1 MLVLRRGSQEQR
13 SLVRNAAE
21 WYIKENLP
29 YADFRLTISF
39 SEKLEDCVG
48 TAIFNGSSSSRSK
61 NFSVMLNSALEGE
74 ELLETI
80 LHEMVHIWQ
89 MITKTV
95 RYVADSNKYVAF
107 WKGNKF
113 DPEKGYSSQP
123 WERQAYYYEKILVS
137 QYKEFILQTEV

>member
-1 MLVLRRGSQEQR
+1 MLVLRKGSQAQR
-13 SLVRNAAE
+13 ELVRNAAL
-21 WYIKENLP
+21 WYIDEVLP
-29 YADFRLTISF
+29 NTGIRLTISF
-39 SEKLEDCVG
+39 SNKLDCLG

-61 NFSVMLNSALEGE
+61 NFSIMIDDKLEGD

-89 MITKTV
+89 MASKSV
-95 RYVADSNKYVAF
+95 RYVAKSNKYVAF

-123 WERQAYYYEKILVS
+123 WERQAYYYEKILVER
-137 QYKEFILQTEV
+137 YKESLA